1 MFNIIW
7 RINSFRSSPTRR
19 INPSQ
24 HIHRKL
30 IKVCPSH
37 QSNLILI
44 HKPTDVR
51 LIVPKEVV
59 MQPGLTVGILVLQA
73 EGLVIS
79 SGYVGFILRFTPT
92 VIIPESNPI
101 AVLIGHF
108 SWNADLVVVEVVGLL
123 VAFAVFVGPVVYL
136 CQRFVAVLVD
146 VDIGVVAFV
155 GVLLK

>member
-1 MFNIIW
+1 
-7 RINSFRSSPTRR
+7 
-19 INPSQ
+19 
-24 HIHRKL
+24 
-30 IKVCPSH
+30 
-37 QSNLILI
+37 
-44 HKPTDVR
+44 
-51 LIVPKEVV
+51 

-79 SGYVGFILRFTPT
+79 SGYVGFILRLTPT

-136 CQRFVAVLVD
+136 CQRFVAVLVG

>member
-19 INPSQ
+19 INQSQ
-24 HIHRKL
+24 RIHRKL

-37 QSNLILI
+37 QPNRILI
-44 HKPTDVR
+44 HKPTRINLV
-51 LIVPKEVV
+51 IPEEVV
-59 MQPGLTVGILVLQA
+59 MQPGLAVGILVLQA

>member
-1 MFNIIW
+1 
-7 RINSFRSSPTRR
+7 
-19 INPSQ
+19 
-24 HIHRKL
+24 
-30 IKVCPSH
+30 
-37 QSNLILI
+37 
-44 HKPTDVR
+44 
-51 LIVPKEVV
+51 

-73 EGLVIS
+73 EGLVSS

-136 CQRFVAVLVD
+136 CQRFVAVLVG